1 MLEKLNMEVN
11 SEKFEDDVMS
21 WDSTEVSKRRFR
33 KCSQKNIGFRFLR
46 IMVSQLRFL
55 VIAIVISEYGRG
67 LSLNFPSMWI

>member
-33 KCSQKNIGFRFLR
+33 KCPQKIIGFRFLR

-67 LSLNFPSMWI
+67 L